1 MRTFEKPSPDLQR
14 SRVTDSIICPNC
26 GADYSPELSHCPYC
40 GTMNLPAAENAYME
54 KLETMRQD
62 LEDLGGESGRRARQS
77 MKALR
82 RKLLAGV
89 LILAVIL
96 AGIFAAHQRK
106 ARSEAEAGREEY
118 LWQRENFRKMDGYY
132 SSGEYDALAAF
143 YSDAAESGHRVYN
156 YEHRAFCEYL
166 LDLKAAELSLRE
178 QEQSGGVTLW
188 LFRDELTLYRLEGI
202 TELNADERER
212 LIALRAPLLE
222 DFEGR
227 FPLSEEELEHFRNL
241 LKRDGY
247 LSVQDCETFLK
258 EKGWLE

>member
-14 SRVTDSIICPNC
+14 NPATDSIICRSC

-40 GTMNLPAAENAYME
+40 GSMNLPAAESAYME
-54 KLETMRQD
+54 KLEAVRQD
-62 LEDLGGESGRRARQS
+62 LEALGGESGRMARQS
-77 MKALR
+77 MKILR
-82 RKLLAGV
+82 RKIFVGI
-89 LILAVIL
+89 LILAVVL
-96 AGIFAAHQRK
+96 TGIFAVHQRK

-118 LWQRENFRKMDGYY
+118 LWQRENFPRMDGYY

-143 YSDAAESGHRVYN
+143 YSDAAETGHRVYN

-166 LDLKAAELSLRE
+166 LDLKVAELSLQE
-178 QEQSGGVTLW
+178 QEQSGDVLLW

-212 LIALRAPLLE
+212 LTELRAPLLE
-222 DFEGR
+222 DFETR
-227 FPLSEEELEHFRNL
+227 FPLSEEELERFRNQL
-241 LKRDGY
+241 ERDGY
-247 LSVQDCETFLK
+247 LPAQDCETFLQ